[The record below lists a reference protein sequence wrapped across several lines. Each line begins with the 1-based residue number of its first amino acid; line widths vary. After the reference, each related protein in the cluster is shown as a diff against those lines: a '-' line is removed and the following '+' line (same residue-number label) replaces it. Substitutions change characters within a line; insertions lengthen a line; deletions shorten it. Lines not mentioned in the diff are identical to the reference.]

1 MLIWMLGLNK
11 PICQLAME
19 NSVHWY
25 VHMLRE
31 NCHVLKRA
39 LDFKVEGQEK
49 KAWLKRTWKKSE
61 GWLEQGRNT
70 LLIKMDC

>member
-1 MLIWMLGLNK
+1 MLGLNK
-11 PICQLAME
+11 TICQLAME

-31 NCHVLKRA
+31 DCHVLKRA
-39 LDFKVEGQEK
+39 FDFKVGGQEK
-49 KAWLKRTWKKSE
+49 KVWLKRTWKKCE
-61 GWLEQGRNT
+61 GWLEQGGGCT